1 MTDTEHISD
10 CMKDRYKE
18 FLGSRDVID
27 NLEQLTWLYRS
38 HYGLNK
44 TDNEILIM
52 LITEIDGT
60 GREDAGFEDIR
71 RQ

>member
-1 MTDTEHISD
+1 MTNTEHISD

-27 NLEQLTWLYRS
+27 NLEQLTWLYLS

-44 TDNEILIM
+44 SANEVIAM
-52 LITEIDGT
+52 LITEIDAT

-71 RQ
+71 R

>member
-1 MTDTEHISD
+1 MIDTEHIDD
-10 CMKDRYKE
+10 CMKDRYEE
-18 FLGSRDVID
+18 FLGSRGVID

-38 HYGLNK
+38 HYGLSK
-44 TDNEILIM
+44 TNNEILIM